1 MNGLLFPGQ
10 GSQKIGMGK
19 ELYDKFSSARHI
31 LEEANDILSYDLKT
45 LMFEGPQEQLTDTK
59 YAQPAIYTCS
69 AMYLEKF
76 KSDGLDYNYVA
87 GHSLGEYN
95 ALLAAGVFS
104 FSDGLKLI
112 AQRGDAMSRMNGK
125 GIMAAVMG
133 LNEEELSPFMV
144 PGVVMAN
151 LNTKT
156 QIVISGEEA
165 GIKSVTFQVNGENAY
180 GYLKSEKGV
189 HRLVRISPFNA
200 QGKRQTSF
208 VSLDVMPDIEEDLD
222 IEINEDELR
231 IDTYRSSGA
240 GGQHVNKTSS
250 AIRITHLPTGIVVQ
264 CQNER
269 SQFQNKDKAMQML
282 KAKLYLLKQQENQE
296 KESGIR
302 GEVRDI
308 NFGNQIRS
316 YVLQPYTMV
325 KDHRTGAEI
334 SNAQAVLDG
343 GIDPFINAYLKWIN
357 TKPEE
362 EN

>member
-165 GIKSVTFQVNGENAY
+165 GINAIGEKLAENKAIKFKKLRVSAAFHSPQMKEAAEIIKPVIENAKFSIPSCNIISNVTGKPSINLAEIKINLIEQITGQVRWYDTVIEMKKAGVSMFYEVGY
-180 GYLKSEKGV
+180 GDVLKK
-189 HRLVRISPFNA
+189 
-200 QGKRQTSF
+200 
-208 VSLDVMPDIEEDLD
+208 M
-222 IEINEDELR
+222 
-231 IDTYRSSGA
+231 
-240 GGQHVNKTSS
+240 NKT
-250 AIRITHLPTGIVVQ
+250 ITFRPKCIGVEL
-264 CQNER
+264 
-269 SQFQNKDKAMQML
+269 S
-282 KAKLYLLKQQENQE
+282 
-296 KESGIR
+296 
-302 GEVRDI
+302 
-308 NFGNQIRS
+308 
-316 YVLQPYTMV
+316 
-325 KDHRTGAEI
+325 
-334 SNAQAVLDG
+334 
-343 GIDPFINAYLKWIN
+343 
-357 TKPEE
+357 
-362 EN
+362 

>member
-31 LEEANDILSYDLKT
+31 LEEANDILGYDLKT

-165 GIKSVTFQVNGENAY
+165 GINAIGEKLAENEAVKFKKLHVSAAFHSPQMKEAAEIMKPVIENTKFSISSCNIISNVTGKPSINLAEIKTNLIEQITGQVRWHDTVMEMKKAGVSMFYEVGY
-180 GYLKSEKGV
+180 GDVLKK
-189 HRLVRISPFNA
+189 
-200 QGKRQTSF
+200 
-208 VSLDVMPDIEEDLD
+208 M
-222 IEINEDELR
+222 
-231 IDTYRSSGA
+231 
-240 GGQHVNKTSS
+240 NKT
-250 AIRITHLPTGIVVQ
+250 ITFRPKCIGVEL
-264 CQNER
+264 
-269 SQFQNKDKAMQML
+269 
-282 KAKLYLLKQQENQE
+282 
-296 KESGIR
+296 
-302 GEVRDI
+302 
-308 NFGNQIRS
+308 
-316 YVLQPYTMV
+316 
-325 KDHRTGAEI
+325 
-334 SNAQAVLDG
+334 
-343 GIDPFINAYLKWIN
+343 
-357 TKPEE
+357 
-362 EN
+362 

>member
-165 GIKSVTFQVNGENAY
+165 GINAIGEKLAENKAIKFKKLRVSAAFHSPQMKEAAEIIKPVIENTKFSIPSCNIISNVTGKPSINLAEIKINLIEQITGQVRWYDTVIEMKKAGVSMFYEVGY
-180 GYLKSEKGV
+180 GDVLKK
-189 HRLVRISPFNA
+189 
-200 QGKRQTSF
+200 
-208 VSLDVMPDIEEDLD
+208 M
-222 IEINEDELR
+222 
-231 IDTYRSSGA
+231 
-240 GGQHVNKTSS
+240 NKT
-250 AIRITHLPTGIVVQ
+250 ITFRPKCIGVEL
-264 CQNER
+264 
-269 SQFQNKDKAMQML
+269 
-282 KAKLYLLKQQENQE
+282 
-296 KESGIR
+296 
-302 GEVRDI
+302 
-308 NFGNQIRS
+308 
-316 YVLQPYTMV
+316 
-325 KDHRTGAEI
+325 
-334 SNAQAVLDG
+334 
-343 GIDPFINAYLKWIN
+343 
-357 TKPEE
+357 
-362 EN
+362 